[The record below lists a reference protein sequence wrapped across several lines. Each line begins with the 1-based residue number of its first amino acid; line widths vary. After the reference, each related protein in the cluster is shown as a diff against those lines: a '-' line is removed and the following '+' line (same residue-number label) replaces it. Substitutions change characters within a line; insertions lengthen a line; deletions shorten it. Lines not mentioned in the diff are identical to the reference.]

1 SGQVAD
7 LGESPGGVSYV
18 PYVERS
24 LSDGE
29 PSARQAT
36 EAAGGSSPIRAA
48 QYDGLLSSQREAA
61 QSARAIHQRSE
72 GLLQR
77 RFSSQRQDQAAG
89 DETP

>member
-36 EAAGGSSPIRAA
+36 EAAGGSSPVSAA
-48 QYDGLLSSQREAA
+48 QYDGLPTGPRQAA
-61 QSARAIHQRSE
+61 RVDHTRAP
-72 GLLQR
+72 GLLR
-77 RFSSQRQDQAAG
+77 GRPYAADQQPA
-89 DETP
+89 ELMEP